1 MGIADDFPQNTLNG
15 AIFRRNAISFSPIKK
30 KTVYLYF
37 NEKALH
43 LMMKKTTN
51 KLLLVALLLGV
62 VFHGTSIFFTLETT
76 YDALIHVFFA
86 DHYANSWFEP
96 WNYKWYTGFTVMS
109 YPPLVHQSIGAL
121 SFISGLK
128 FGLFT
133 VAIIAV
139 ILFLTGVY
147 RFSLLLTGNKKV
159 AGYAAILAVFS
170 SSFVETLH
178 IFGQLPSIVGIAILM
193 HTLPEIYLWLQT
205 GKYKYLFTS
214 LSLIAVTVASHH
226 VTPIFGMVLFIF
238 PLIGMAIMDAS
249 RKQVQSIKE
258 ITFFVFWRNFKKL
271 FKRIVLFGMSSLV
284 IIIGCI
290 LPYWINSKNNP
301 ITQVPI
307 PHGSRDHFLEVT
319 SSGLVFFLIPWGI
332 LLFLLP
338 YIFYRYYSK
347 RYLFFG
353 LSITLLFILG
363 TGGTTPIPR
372 KILGDTAFNILTLD
386 RFTLWASIMSLPLFG
401 EFAYRFA
408 EADLKT
414 FFQEKFG
421 AMYHRII
428 GGGLAA
434 LFVFM
439 TIFTMSLGYFRP
451 SQPQK
456 IKMLPIVNFLNQ
468 DQHDQWRYLTLGF
481 GDQMAWLAAQTN
493 ALSVDGNYHSAR
505 RLPELTTRPIERLEN
520 SKFKG
525 VAGIGSLQQ
534 FLTTPEK
541 YNLKYI
547 FSNDK
552 FYDPIL
558 YFCGWQRLPQ
568 LENGIMVWEKL
579 NVPPLSSILPKDEVA
594 TWQKLA
600 WGIIPFMTIILAF
613 IFNIRPIFL
622 RYIQRKRRD
631 AQEYLQFDNGY
642 IKFSKNLVKVNHVW
656 SIILIGILA
665 FGIYQFYIK
674 NDAQRSPENLV
685 KAYYDALDFKEFE
698 KAHSFINPEN
708 NVTIAQYML
717 EISSTDGLL
726 SSYAKLDAIE
736 TKITK
741 ETDSLATLKVNTKW
755 VTPLE
760 KINKTDYK
768 TVVKLNGKWFLEAE
782 AIEADLPPDQLFSN
796 NKTAYYNHGRRRI
809 TTEQTYHEDVLKQPV
824 LEILIA
830 KLVKHNGHY
839 AIVGQVQNIDNVPAD
854 VVLKGTLYND
864 ENVELATYNAK
875 YHMKHKL
882 MPKEVTSFRIN
893 FEGIAWSK
901 TKDSIP
907 ETFNPD
913 EFTPVDLADTPTK
926 FNLQAA
932 GNVSGSDL
940 YKNIVLSDLHIDPKT
955 IRGNLFN
962 SGLQEITVPQLLV
975 SYYDENQE
983 ILWVDHQFLDRAI
996 RQQRKQPFQYQILQ
1010 DENIQIISTDMEN
1023 CYINGLPNEDISNK
1037 IVPNRKNHTVV
1048 QKIDNSVYSYVKIEL
1063 NAYIGNPK

>member
-1 MGIADDFPQNTLNG
+1 
-15 AIFRRNAISFSPIKK
+15 
-30 KTVYLYF
+30 
-37 NEKALH
+37 
-43 LMMKKTTN
+43 MKETTN
-51 KLLLVALLLGV
+51 KLLLLALLFGV
-62 VFHGTSIFFTLETT
+62 VFHGASIFFTLETT
-76 YDALIHVFFA
+76 YDALIHLFFA

-121 SFISGLK
+121 SLIGGLK

-133 VAIIAV
+133 VAIITV
-139 ILFLTGVY
+139 ILFITGVY
-147 RFSLLLTGNKKV
+147 RFSLLMTGNKKV

-178 IFGQLPSIVGIAILM
+178 IFGQLPSIVGISVLM
-193 HTLPEIYLWLQT
+193 HALPEIYSWLKT

-214 LSLIAVTVASHH
+214 LSLIAVTVTSHH
-226 VTPIFGMVLFIF
+226 VTPIFGMIFFIF
-238 PLIGMAIMDAS
+238 PLIGMVIMDAS
-249 RKQVQSIKE
+249 REQVNSSKE
-258 ITFFVFWRNFKKL
+258 VTFLVFWKQFLKL
-271 FKRIVLFGMSSLV
+271 FKRIISFGMLSLV
-284 IIIGCI
+284 IIVGCI

-307 PHGSRDHFLEVT
+307 PHGSRDHFLEIT

-338 YIFYRYYSK
+338 YILYRYYSK

-353 LSITLLFILG
+353 VSITLLFILG

-372 KILGDTAFNILTLD
+372 MILGETAFNILTLD

-401 EFAYRFA
+401 EFVYRFL
-408 EADLKT
+408 ETDLKALI
-414 FFQEKFG
+414 QQKFG
-421 AMYHRII
+421 IIYYRII
-428 GGGLAA
+428 GGAFIS

-456 IKMLPIVNFLNQ
+456 INMLPIVNFLNQ

-481 GDQMAWLAAQTN
+481 GDQMAWLSSQTN
-493 ALSVDGNYHSAR
+493 AMTVDGNYHSAR

-568 LENGIMVWEKL
+568 LENGVMVWERL
-579 NVPPLSSILPKDEVA
+579 NVPPLSSILPKDDVS
-594 TWQKLA
+594 TWQKLV
-600 WGIIPFMTIILAF
+600 WGIMPFLTLILAF
-613 IFNIRPIFL
+613 IVNIQPIFL
-622 RYIQRKRRD
+622 RYIQRKRND
-631 AQEYLQFDNGY
+631 SQEYL
-642 IKFSKNLVKVNHVW
+642 KFNTEYNTFSSKFLKVNHIW
-656 SIILIGILA
+656 GIILLLIFL
-665 FGIYQFYIK
+665 FGTCQFYIK
-674 NDAQRSPENLV
+674 NDAQRSPENV
-685 KAYYDALDFKEFE
+685 ITAYYDALDFKEFE
-698 KAHSFINPEN
+698 KAFGFFNPESN
-708 NVTIAQYML
+708 LTIAQYIL
-717 EISSTDGLL
+717 EISATDGLL
-726 SSYAKLDAIE
+726 SSYAKLDALE

-741 ETDSLATLKVNTKW
+741 KTDSLATLKVITKW
-755 VTPLE
+755 ITPLE
-760 KINKTDYK
+760 KIEKTYYK
-768 TVVKLNGKWFLEAE
+768 TVVKRNGKWFLQPETV
-782 AIEADLPPDQLFSN
+782 EADLPPDQLFSN
-796 NKTAYYNHGRRRI
+796 NETEYFNHGRRRI

-824 LEILIA
+824 LEIISA
-830 KLVKHNGHY
+830 KLVNHNGHY
-839 AIVGQVQNIDNVPAD
+839 AIIGEVQNIDNVPAD
-854 VVLKGTLYND
+854 VVLKGTLYTD
-864 ENVELATYNAK
+864 KNVELATYNAK
-875 YHMKHKL
+875 YHIKHKL

-901 TKDSIP
+901 TQDSIP
-907 ETFNPD
+907 KTFNPD
-913 EFTPVDLADTPTK
+913 EFTPVHFEDEPTK

-940 YKNIVLSDLHIDPKT
+940 YKNMVLSDLNIDQKT
-955 IRGNLFN
+955 IKGNLFN
-962 SGLQEITVPQLLV
+962 SGLKEITVPQLLV
-975 SYYDENQE
+975 TYYDENKNM
-983 ILWVDHQFLDRAI
+983 LWVDHLFLEKEI
-996 RQQRKQPFQYQILQ
+996 RQQRKQSFTYELLAN
-1010 DENIQIISTDMEN
+1010 DSVKIISSDMKN
-1023 CYINGLPNEDISNK
+1023 CYVNGLPNAAISAK
-1037 IVPNRKNHTVV
+1037 IVSNRKQQQIL
-1048 QKIDNSVYSYVKIEL
+1048 QKITHSVYRYVKIEM